1 MIKLFCLLAIT
12 ICCKFSFAQ
21 TQINVVPYPNGVI
34 LDKGYFELS
43 AATNIIY
50 GKGTEK
56 LVKYFTAQVKNLTGL
71 SLKSQLQ
78 NDQQKL
84 FDKNI
89 IHFFLKEDAS
99 LTDGYSL
106 LVSKSK
112 IDLNAKESGLLFN
125 GIQTLL
131 QLIPLKKTGK
141 SFNIQ
146 QVTIKDAARF
156 SYRGMHLDVSRHF
169 FPISYIKK
177 YLDYLAYYKFNTFHW
192 HLTDDQGW
200 RIEIKKYPLL
210 TKVGGYRNGTI
221 IGRYPGKG
229 NDSIQYG
236 GYYTQQQIKEIV
248 QYAAERYI
256 TVIPEI

>member
-34 LDKGYFELS
+34 MDKGYFELS

-56 LVKYFTAQVKNLTGL
+56 LVKYFTGQVKNLTGL

-106 LVSKSK
+106 LVSK
-112 IDLNAKESGLLFN
+112 
-125 GIQTLL
+125 
-131 QLIPLKKTGK
+131 
-141 SFNIQ
+141 
-146 QVTIKDAARF
+146 
-156 SYRGMHLDVSRHF
+156 
-169 FPISYIKK
+169 
-177 YLDYLAYYKFNTFHW
+177 
-192 HLTDDQGW
+192 
-200 RIEIKKYPLL
+200 
-210 TKVGGYRNGTI
+210 
-221 IGRYPGKG
+221 
-229 NDSIQYG
+229 
-236 GYYTQQQIKEIV
+236 
-248 QYAAERYI
+248 
-256 TVIPEI
+256 